1 MLKTRGEMAEY
12 FTLHSAKPLRVLP
25 NMGIMYFA
33 QVNMYN
39 GWQMKGY
46 FVKSSQY
53 KDVEMQMATEIENGG
68 NLSFFTLS
76 SGRLA
81 LKVTD
86 AGGAVKICNTMWEFK
101 WEKLITALSTIQTFA
116 RSWLIRH
123 RLKNGKS
130 TLKILKEFK
139 SCIIERGVLPYDIV
153 MDIVR
158 ISADSMNSPEKLSM
172 CAVDKKYQLRRIETN
187 SFAEIY
193 ATSD

>member
-1 MLKTRGEMAEY
+1 MAEY

-68 NLSFFTLS
+68 DLSFFTLS

-139 SCIIERGVLPYDIV
+139 SCLSERGVLPYDIV
-153 MDIVR
+153 MDSSKSLHYRFVPTTTEGNN
-158 ISADSMNSPEKLSM
+158 D
-172 CAVDKKYQLRRIETN
+172 
-187 SFAEIY
+187 
-193 ATSD
+193 

>member
-33 QVNMYN
+33 KVNMYN
-39 GWQMKGY
+39 GWQIKGY

-68 NLSFFTLS
+68 DLSFFTLS

-139 SCIIERGVLPYDIV
+139 SCLSERGVLPYDII